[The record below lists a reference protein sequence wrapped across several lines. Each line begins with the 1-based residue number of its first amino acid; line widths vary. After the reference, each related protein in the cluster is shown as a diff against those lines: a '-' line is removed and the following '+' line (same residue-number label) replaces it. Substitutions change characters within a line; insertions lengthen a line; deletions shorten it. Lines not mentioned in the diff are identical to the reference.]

1 MDPGEEGESTMPLT
15 DLQRIA
21 HLFRRAGFGATRDEL
36 EAAVAKG
43 YEATVEELLQP
54 EAAPDIEE
62 ELLQRYYLDAKES
75 FQLDGAQVGWV
86 YRLINTKRPLEEKM
100 ALFWHGLF
108 ATGFNKCDD
117 PRVITRQ
124 INMFRRH
131 GLGNF
136 REIVVELS
144 RDPAMIYWLDNC
156 QSTGRAPNE
165 NYGRELLELFSMG
178 IGNYSEDDVKA
189 AARAFTGWT
198 LSPTLPRQ
206 PYGRFDWEF
215 EYRPDLHDDSE
226 KTFLGETGRWNGED
240 IVNIIVKQ
248 PATARFIA
256 RHLYNFFV
264 ADEPQVPAWSIEPP
278 RDPHA
283 IDAIAA
289 AFRESNY
296 DMRAVL
302 RTLFL
307 SDFFR
312 SETAYLTKVKSP
324 VEHVIGTVRLVKDF
338 TFPKLGLRE
347 IALECRYM
355 GQDLLNPPSVEGW
368 HTGKEWID
376 TGCLVERINFAAQQ
390 VGDVT
395 KPGVRLIIDRL
406 RTASPLAPEGFVE
419 MSTDLVGP
427 LTLSNDTRQAL
438 LHYARLGGEL
448 RFGTDEDDRN
458 AAKRVSEMLQL
469 IVASREYQL
478 N

>member
-1 MDPGEEGESTMPLT
+1 MPLT
-15 DLQRIA
+15 DLQLMA

-36 EAAVAKG
+36 EAALDKG
-43 YEATVEELLQP
+43 YEATVEELLHP
-54 EAAPDIEE
+54 ENAPDVAED
-62 ELLQRYYLDAKES
+62 LLERYYLDVKES

-86 YRLINTKRPLEEKM
+86 YRMINTKRPLEEKM
-100 ALFWHGLF
+100 TLFWHGLF

-117 PRVITRQ
+117 PRVITKQ
-124 INMFRRH
+124 IRMFRRH

-136 REIVVELS
+136 RELLVELS
-144 RDPAMIYWLDNC
+144 RDPAMIYWLDNN
-156 QSTGRAPNE
+156 QSRGDAPNE

-198 LSPTLPRQ
+198 LAPTLPRQ

-215 EYRPDLHDDSE
+215 EYRPELHDDST
-226 KTFLGETGRWNGED
+226 KTFLGETGQWNGED
-240 IVNIIVKQ
+240 IVSIVVKQ
-248 PATARFIA
+248 PAAARFIA

-264 ADEPQVPAWSIEPP
+264 ADEPQVPAWPTVPP
-278 RDPHA
+278 RDPEA
-283 IDAIAA
+283 IDTLMDAYMT
-289 AFRESNY
+289 SQY

-312 SETAYLTKVKSP
+312 SEQAYFAKVKSP
-324 VEHVIGTVRLVKDF
+324 TELVIGTVRLTKDF
-338 TFPKLGLRE
+338 SFPKLGLRE
-347 IALECRYM
+347 ISLECRYM

-390 VGDVT
+390 VSDVR
-395 KPGVRLIIDRL
+395 KPGVRLIVDRV
-406 RTASPLAPEGFVE
+406 RAASPLSPEGFVD
-419 MSTDLVGP
+419 TCLDLAGP
-427 LTLSNDTRQAL
+427 VRLRPKTRAAL
-438 LHYARLGGEL
+438 IDHVQPGGEL
-448 RFGTDEDDRN
+448 RFDAGEEQ
-458 AAKRVSEMLQL
+458 AATQRVSELLQL
-469 IVASREYQL
+469 IVATREYQL

>member
-1 MDPGEEGESTMPLT
+1 MPLT
-15 DLQRIA
+15 DLELMA

-36 EAAVAKG
+36 EKAVAKG
-43 YEATVEELLQP
+43 YEATVEELLHP
-54 EAAPDIEE
+54 EGAPPVEE

-86 YRLINTKRPLEEKM
+86 YRMLTTQRPLEEKM

-131 GLGNF
+131 GLGNMA
-136 REIVVELS
+136 ELLVELS
-144 RDPAMIYWLDNC
+144 RDPAMIFWLDNC
-156 QSTGRAPNE
+156 QSTAPAPNE

-178 IGNYSEDDVKA
+178 IGSYTEDDVKA

-198 LSPTLPRQ
+198 LAPTLPRQ

-248 PATARFIA
+248 PATARFLA

-278 RDPHA
+278 RDPQA
-283 IDAIAA
+283 IETLAT
-289 AFRESNY
+289 AFRESQY
-296 DMRAVL
+296 DMRSVL

-312 SETAYLTKVKSP
+312 SERAYFAKVKSP
-324 VEHVIGTVRLVKDF
+324 VELVIGTVRLVKDF
-338 TFPKLGLRE
+338 EFPKLGLRE

-355 GQDLLNPPSVEGW
+355 GQDVLNPPSVEGW

-390 VGDVT
+390 VRDVT

-406 RTASPLAPEGFVE
+406 RAQSPLTAEQFVE
-419 MSTDLVGP
+419 SCLDLVGP
-427 LTLSNDTRQAL
+427 LAASQETRDAL
-438 LHYARLGGEL
+438 LHYARLGGDL
-448 RFGTDEDDRN
+448 RFGTAEEERTS
-458 AAKRVSEMLQL
+458 AQRVSDLLQL

>member
-1 MDPGEEGESTMPLT
+1 MPLT
-15 DLQRIA
+15 DLQLMA

-36 EAAVAKG
+36 EKAVAKG
-43 YEATVEELLQP
+43 YEATVEELLHP
-54 EAAPDIEE
+54 EAAPPVEE
-62 ELLQRYYLDAKES
+62 DVLQRYYLDAKES
-75 FQLDGAQVGWV
+75 FQLDGAQTGWT
-86 YRLINTKRPLEEKM
+86 YRLITTQRPLEEKM

-117 PRVITRQ
+117 PRVISQQ
-124 INMFRRH
+124 IAMFRRH

-136 REIVVELS
+136 RELLVELS
-144 RDPAMIYWLDNC
+144 RDPAMIFWLDNC
-156 QSTGRAPNE
+156 ESTGVAPNE

-198 LSPTLPRQ
+198 LAPTLPRQ
-206 PYGRFDWEF
+206 PYGRFDWHF
-215 EYRPDLHDDSE
+215 EYRPELHDDSE

-248 PATARFIA
+248 PASARFIA

-264 ADEPQVPAWSIEPP
+264 ADEPQVPAWSIEAP
-278 RDPHA
+278 RDPQA
-283 IDAIAA
+283 IETLAT
-289 AFRESNY
+289 AFRDSHY
-296 DMRAVL
+296 DMQSVL

-312 SETAYLTKVKSP
+312 SESVYFAKVKSP
-324 VEHVIGTVRLVKDF
+324 VEHVIGTMRLVKDF

-390 VGDVT
+390 VKDVT
-395 KPGVRLIIDRL
+395 KPGVRFIIDRL
-406 RTASPLAPEGFVE
+406 RTASPLSPEGFAE
-419 MSTDLVGP
+419 MCLDLVGP
-427 LTLSNDTRQAL
+427 LSVSHETREAL

-448 RFGTDEDDRN
+448 RFGSADEER
-458 AAKRVSEMLQL
+458 ASTQRVSELLQL

>member
-1 MDPGEEGESTMPLT
+1 MPLT
-15 DLQRIA
+15 DLQLMA
-21 HLFRRAGFGATRDEL
+21 HLFRRAGFGATREEL

-43 YEATVEELLQP
+43 YEATVEDLLHP
-54 EAAPDIEE
+54 EAAPPVEE
-62 ELLQRYYLDAKES
+62 DLLQRYYIEAKES

-86 YRLINTKRPLEEKM
+86 YRMINTRRPLEEKM

-117 PRVITRQ
+117 PRVITQQ
-124 INMFRRH
+124 IRMFRRH
-131 GLGNF
+131 GLGSF
-136 REIVVELS
+136 RELLVELS
-144 RDPAMIYWLDNC
+144 RDPAMIYWLDNN
-156 QSTGRAPNE
+156 QSRGDAPNE

-198 LSPTLPRQ
+198 LAATLPRQ

-215 EYRPDLHDDSE
+215 EYRPDLHDESE
-226 KTFLGETGRWNGED
+226 KTFLGETGRLNGED

-248 PATARFIA
+248 PSAARFIA

-278 RDPHA
+278 RDPQA
-283 IDAIAA
+283 IDILVDAYMQ
-289 AFRESNY
+289 SKY
-296 DMRAVL
+296 DMRAVM

-312 SETAYLTKVKSP
+312 SEKAYFAKVKSP
-324 VEHVIGTVRLVKDF
+324 AELVIGVTRLVQEF
-338 TFPKLGLRE
+338 GVPKLGLRE
-347 IALECRYM
+347 VALECRYM

-390 VGDVT
+390 VRDLT
-395 KPGVRLIIDRL
+395 KPGVQFIVNRL
-406 RTASPLAPEGFVE
+406 RAASPLPPEGF
-419 MSTDLVGP
+419 MDQCLDLMGP
-427 LTLSNDTRQAL
+427 VAVSQETRNAL
-438 LHYARLGGEL
+438 LHYATLGGEL
-448 RFGTDEDDRN
+448 RFGTAEE
-458 AAKRVSEMLQL
+458 AHTSAQRVSDLLQL

>member
-1 MDPGEEGESTMPLT
+1 MPLT
-15 DLQRIA
+15 DLQLLA
-21 HLFRRAGFGATRDEL
+21 HLFRRAGFGATRDVL
-36 EAAVAKG
+36 EQAVAKG
-43 YEATVEELLQP
+43 YEATVEELLHP
-54 EAAPDIEE
+54 EAAPAVEDEM
-62 ELLQRYYLDAKES
+62 LQRYYVETKES
-75 FQLDGAQVGWV
+75 FQLDGAQMTWV
-86 YRLINTKRPLEEKM
+86 YRMINTQRPLEEKM

-117 PRVITRQ
+117 PRVVARQ
-124 INMFRRH
+124 IRMFRRH
-131 GLGNF
+131 GLGNMV
-136 REIVVELS
+136 ELLVELS
-144 RDPAMIYWLDNC
+144 KDPAMIYWLDNC
-156 QSTGRAPNE
+156 ESTGLAPNE

-178 IGNYSEDDVKA
+178 IGNYTEDDVKA

-198 LSPTLPRQ
+198 LAPTLPRQ

-215 EYRPDLHDDSE
+215 EYRPDLHEDSE

-278 RDPHA
+278 RDPQA
-283 IDAIAA
+283 IEILAN
-289 AFRESNY
+289 AFRESHY
-296 DMRAVL
+296 DMRVVL

-312 SETAYLTKVKSP
+312 SEKACFAKVKSP
-324 VEHVIGTVRLVKDF
+324 VELVIGTMRLVKDF
-338 TFPKLGLRE
+338 DFPRFGLRE

-395 KPGVRLIIDRL
+395 KPGVRFIIDRL
-406 RTASPLAPEGFVE
+406 RAASPLSPERFVD
-419 MSTDLVGP
+419 MSLDLIGP
-427 LTLSNDTRQAL
+427 LHASQETHAAL

-448 RFGTDEDDRN
+448 RFGTTDEERTS
-458 AAKRVSEMLQL
+458 AQRVGELLQL

>member
-1 MDPGEEGESTMPLT
+1 MPLT
-15 DLQRIA
+15 DLQLMA

-36 EAAVAKG
+36 EAALDKG
-43 YEATVEELLQP
+43 YEATVEELLHP
-54 EAAPDIEE
+54 ENAPDVAED
-62 ELLQRYYLDAKES
+62 LLERYYLDVKES

-86 YRLINTKRPLEEKM
+86 YRMINTKRPLEEKM
-100 ALFWHGLF
+100 TLFWHGLF

-117 PRVITRQ
+117 PRVITKQ
-124 INMFRRH
+124 IRMFRRH

-136 REIVVELS
+136 RELLVELS
-144 RDPAMIYWLDNC
+144 RDPAMIYWLDNN
-156 QSTGRAPNE
+156 QSRGDAPNE

-198 LSPTLPRQ
+198 LAPTLPRQ

-215 EYRPDLHDDSE
+215 EYRPELHDDST
-226 KTFLGETGRWNGED
+226 KTFLGETGQWNGED
-240 IVNIIVKQ
+240 IVSIVVKQ
-248 PATARFIA
+248 PAAARFIA

-264 ADEPQVPAWSIEPP
+264 ADEPQVPAWPTVPP
-278 RDPHA
+278 RDPEA
-283 IDAIAA
+283 IDTLMDAYMT
-289 AFRESNY
+289 SQY

-312 SETAYLTKVKSP
+312 SEQAYFAKVKSP
-324 VEHVIGTVRLVKDF
+324 TELVIGTVRLTKDF
-338 TFPKLGLRE
+338 SFPKLGLRE
-347 IALECRYM
+347 ISLECRYM

-390 VGDVT
+390 VSDVR
-395 KPGVRLIIDRL
+395 KPGVRLIVDRV
-406 RTASPLAPEGFVE
+406 RAASPLSPEGFVD
-419 MSTDLVGP
+419 TCLDLAGP
-427 LTLSNDTRQAL
+427 VRLRPNTRAAL
-438 LHYARLGGEL
+438 IDHVQPGGEL
-448 RFGTDEDDRN
+448 RFDAGEEQ
-458 AAKRVSEMLQL
+458 AATQRVSELLQL
-469 IVASREYQL
+469 IVATREYQL

>member
-1 MDPGEEGESTMPLT
+1 
-15 DLQRIA
+15 
-21 HLFRRAGFGATRDEL
+21 
-36 EAAVAKG
+36 
-43 YEATVEELLQP
+43 
-54 EAAPDIEE
+54 
-62 ELLQRYYLDAKES
+62 
-75 FQLDGAQVGWV
+75 
-86 YRLINTKRPLEEKM
+86 
-100 ALFWHGLF
+100 
-108 ATGFNKCDD
+108 
-117 PRVITRQ
+117 
-124 INMFRRH
+124 
-131 GLGNF
+131 
-136 REIVVELS
+136 
-144 RDPAMIYWLDNC
+144 
-156 QSTGRAPNE
+156 
-165 NYGRELLELFSMG
+165 LLELFSMG